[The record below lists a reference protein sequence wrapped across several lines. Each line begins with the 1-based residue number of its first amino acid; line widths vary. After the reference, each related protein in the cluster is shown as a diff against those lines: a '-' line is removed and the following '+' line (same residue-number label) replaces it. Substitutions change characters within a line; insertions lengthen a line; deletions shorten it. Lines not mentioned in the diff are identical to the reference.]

1 MKEGIPQLAKRLVE
15 ETLIISKPMHYPSI
29 GKELE
34 QKVNKFW
41 VTNGKTIVKEKLIKS
56 YSEMNEML
64 LLEAHLNSSIAHT
77 INAAVNYNKN
87 LINAIQKL

>member
-34 QKVNKFW
+34 QKH
-41 VTNGKTIVKEKLIKS
+41 VTLRVDHKGT
-56 YSEMNEML
+56 
-64 LLEAHLNSSIAHT
+64 
-77 INAAVNYNKN
+77 
-87 LINAIQKL
+87 